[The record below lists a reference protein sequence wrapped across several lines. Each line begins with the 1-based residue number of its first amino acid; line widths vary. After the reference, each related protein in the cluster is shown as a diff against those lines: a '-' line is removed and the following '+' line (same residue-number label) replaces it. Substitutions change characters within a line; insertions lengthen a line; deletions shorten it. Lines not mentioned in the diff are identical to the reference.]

1 MTLEFATH
9 VMKCSSTKPRNNVNY
24 EKNYIAGRYGA
35 VPYIVND
42 YTLLPCTT
50 LMWQL
55 TGRDEELNNELT
67 NKIEE

>member
-35 VPYIVND
+35 VPGGVSR
-42 YTLLPCTT
+42 T
-50 LMWQL
+50 Q
-55 TGRDEELNNELT
+55 
-67 NKIEE
+67 KITADKHK